1 LRDVSFN
8 KGGKIN
14 QPRVGH
20 FFMALDPSYFID
32 IDSFK
37 SRMDDMIRQLKGAE
51 KAEGQSRIFV
61 HGEKEYE
68 EHDRR
73 SVSGIPI
80 DNKTLESLLGFS
92 KEFSIDLKIIE
103 SKQ

>member
-1 LRDVSFN
+1 MV
-8 KGGKIN
+8 
-14 QPRVGH
+14 
-20 FFMALDPSYFID
+20 LDPSYFIN

-37 SRMDDMIRQLKGAE
+37 TRMDDMINRLKTAE

-73 SVSGIPI
+73 ELNGIPI
-80 DNKTLESLLGFS
+80 DEKTVESLLGFS
-92 KEFSIDLKIIE
+92 KEFSIDLKFIE
-103 SKQ
+103 TG